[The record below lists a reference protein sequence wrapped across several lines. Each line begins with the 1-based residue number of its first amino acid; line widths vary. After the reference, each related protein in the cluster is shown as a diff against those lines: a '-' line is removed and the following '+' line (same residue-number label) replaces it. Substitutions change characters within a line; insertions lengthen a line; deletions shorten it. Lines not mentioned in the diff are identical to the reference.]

1 MACKTV
7 EKYER
12 QVLALPKHSFKGGVH
27 PLHDQHE
34 GKTSTSGLPIREYI
48 PDSVDIPMSMSIGAP
63 AAPCV
68 KVGDHVKLGQK
79 IADATG
85 FVSLPVHASVSGE
98 VTAIGT
104 KVLLLGGPTTIITI
118 RNDFQDEW
126 TELEPLGGVEECDPA
141 KIVPAV
147 QAAGICGMGGATFP
161 THVKLPVGEG
171 KYCDTIILNG
181 AECETHV
188 TCDHR
193 LMIEESGRIVDGLR
207 AAMRALGVKRGVIG
221 IEDNKP
227 DAIAAMQRA
236 AEGREGVEVMPLF
249 TKYPQGSEKQ
259 LIYSVT
265 GREVPS
271 KKLPLDAHVIVINVG
286 TAKAIADAVI
296 EGKPL
301 ISRVTTVKGCVKEPA
316 NLRLRMGTI
325 VADAIGECGGY
336 TDEAGKIVM
345 GGCMTGLCAP
355 NDQVVV
361 MKGTNGILVFNEKDA
376 RSYEESPCIRCGRCV
391 EACPIGLNPYLM
403 KHLCDKGD
411 LKGAEANNVMECIV
425 CGSCSYVCPAK
436 RWLTASFKNTKDAIM
451 REARRAKK

>member
-1 MACKTV
+1 M
-7 EKYER
+7 
-12 QVLALPKHSFKGGVH
+12 PKHSFKGGVH

-34 GKTSTSGLPIREYI
+34 GKTSTTGLPIRAYV

-63 AAPCV
+63 ATPIV
-68 KVGDHVKLGQK
+68 QVGDHVKMGQK
-79 IADATG
+79 IGEANG

-104 KVLLLGGPTTIITI
+104 KVLLLGGPTTIVTI
-118 RNDFQDEW
+118 KNDFQDEW
-126 TELEPLGGVEECDPA
+126 TELSPLGPVEEADPA

-161 THVKLPVGEG
+161 AHVKLTVGEG

-193 LMIEESGRIVDGLR
+193 LMIEEPQRIVDGLR
-207 AAMRALGVKRGVIG
+207 AVMRALDVKRGVIA

-227 DAIAAMQRA
+227 DAIDSMKRA
-236 AEGREGVEVMPLF
+236 AAGREGVEVMALR

-259 LIYSVT
+259 LIYAVT

-271 KKLPLDAHVIVINVG
+271 KKLPLDAHVVVINVG

-301 ISRVTTVKGCVKEPA
+301 IDRVTTVKGCVKEHA

-325 VADAIGECGGY
+325 VADVIGECGGY
-336 TDEAGKIVM
+336 TEEAGKIVM

-361 MKGTNGILVFNEKDA
+361 TKGSNGILVFNEEDA
-376 RSYEESPCIRCGRCV
+376 KGYEENPCIRCGRCV
-391 EACPIGLNPYLM
+391 EACPIGLNPYRM
-403 KHLCDKGD
+403 KHFCDNGD
-411 LKGAEANNVMECIV
+411 LKGAEANDLMECIL
-425 CGSCSYVCPAK
+425 CGSCSYACPAK
-436 RWLTASFKNTKDAIM
+436 RWLTASFKSTKEAIM

>member
-161 THVKLPVGEG
+161 THVKLTVGEG

-193 LMIEESGRIVDGLR
+193 LMIEESERIVDGLR

-236 AEGREGVEVMPLF
+236 AEGREGVEVMPL
-249 TKYPQGSEKQ
+249 
-259 LIYSVT
+259 
-265 GREVPS
+265 
-271 KKLPLDAHVIVINVG
+271 
-286 TAKAIADAVI
+286 
-296 EGKPL
+296 
-301 ISRVTTVKGCVKEPA
+301 VTTVKGCVKEPA